1 MQRLLDV
8 LVVTTQNNTGAEF
21 IEKRFREHAERM
33 EKQFAQ
39 QGERLYQVV
48 LCATLVVAL
57 ALSSNRARGTP
68 SGP

>member
-1 MQRLLDV
+1 MQERVQRLLDK
-8 LVVTTQNNTGAEF
+8 NNTNTFEL
-21 IEKRFREHAERM
+21 EKRFREHAERM

-57 ALSSNRARGTP
+57 ALSSNRARE
-68 SGP
+68 SR